1 MICMSIT
8 RAGMA
13 FLKIFST
20 VLEGDSHFFNIEI
33 SLLIRLISNS
43 GSNCARNTRPITPRL
58 VLHSVQLLLLVFQ
71 MKEEATIRDME
82 SKELTERNQQLKRE
96 TGELR

>member
-1 MICMSIT
+1 M
-8 RAGMA
+8 
-13 FLKIFST
+13 
-20 VLEGDSHFFNIEI
+20 VVEI
-33 SLLIRLISNS
+33 SIFVCI
-43 GSNCARNTRPITPRL
+43 
-58 VLHSVQLLLLVFQ
+58 FQ

>member
-1 MICMSIT
+1 MYWFAFQELNIDEDFGESRRVTLDHAWSTRIIT
-8 RAGMA
+8 LGNTGNKLIQM
-13 FLKIFST
+13 
-20 VLEGDSHFFNIEI
+20 VVEI
-33 SLLIRLISNS
+33 SIFVCI
-43 GSNCARNTRPITPRL
+43 
-58 VLHSVQLLLLVFQ
+58 FQ